1 MPASWPRFFCFR
13 RVLFGLDRLLSVATR
28 GGNDSVRQELAASI
42 LNCFIN
48 ATT

>member
-1 MPASWPRFFCFR
+1 MPASWPLFFASAG
-13 RVLFGLDRLLSVATR
+13 LFGLHRLLSVATR